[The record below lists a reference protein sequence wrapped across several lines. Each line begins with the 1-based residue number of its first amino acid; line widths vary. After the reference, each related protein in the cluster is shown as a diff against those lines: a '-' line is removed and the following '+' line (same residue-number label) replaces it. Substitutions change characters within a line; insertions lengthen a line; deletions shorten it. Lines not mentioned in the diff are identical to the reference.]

1 MANFG
6 GILAGALGGLA
17 DVAGEQARRG
27 MKEEADQRAADR
39 SLSIQER
46 LMASKQMMEQRADEF
61 KQRQATMRA
70 GQIDADA
77 KGLLNSEREAEIK
90 ASYGMTAAEFDAK
103 DDLLPEEKAIFE
115 RSDIDKARAGV
126 TAAEKNGFLTEAK
139 ERRGILD
146 SERRLS
152 ADEAK
157 VALAEAQQQLQREIA
172 DARDARERDIAE
184 QRHKQTIAAIA
195 GKTEKGTSVVDAE
208 GNIKVLS
215 PAEINKGT
223 YKPVGSVSQESR
235 ANDAK
240 IKQVETELKRL
251 QTEYQNSPNSK
262 KSAIQVEMN
271 KLTAKKRELQGM
283 ESTPAPNPNRKPLSA
298 FGG

>member
-6 GILAGALGGLA
+6 GILAGAIGGLA

-46 LMASKQMMEQRADEF
+46 LMASKQMMEQRADEY

-77 KGLLNSEREAEIK
+77 QGLLNSEREAEIK

-103 DDLLPEEKAIFE
+103 DDLLPEEKAAFE
-115 RSDIDKARAGV
+115 RTGIDKSRARV
-126 TAAEKNGFLTEAK
+126 TAAENRGYLAEAK
-139 ERRGILD
+139 EGRGILD

-152 ADEAK
+152 ADEAR
-157 VALAEAQQQLQREIA
+157 VALAESQQQLQREIA

-223 YKPVGSVSQESR
+223 YKPVGSVGQESR

-262 KSAIQVEMN
+262 KPMIQVEMN

-283 ESTPAPNPNRKPLSA
+283 ESTPAQNPNRKPLSA